1 MITLHNSFY
10 YNSPSFYAPNNK
22 SRLRNSKFVSQA
34 ISKLLRNNCI
44 EELYQETYCC
54 NPLTVAE
61 SKKLRLV
68 LDLLHV
74 NSFIK
79 QNKFRYENLTTL
91 SEILSE
97 GDHFTTFNLSKY
109 IRSIED
115 FLVLSGPLKTGLQ
128 NIFSFVFY
136 HSVCH
141 QHVTFSLRV
150 YVHLLSVV
158 EVLAL
163 RLSFISTTVLQHMVV
178 LRLPK
183 RLENSSKTI

>member
-91 SEILSE
+91 LEILSE
-97 GDHFTTFNLSKY
+97 GEHFTIFHLYLAIIISKY
-109 IRSIED
+109 IRSIEH
-115 FLVLSGPLKTGLQ
+115 FLVLSGPLKTVLQ
-128 NIFSFVFY
+128 NIFSFAFY

-141 QHVTFSLRV
+141 QHVTFLPRF
-150 YVHLLSVV
+150 YAHLLSVG
-158 EVLAL
+158 EV
-163 RLSFISTTVLQHMVV
+163 
-178 LRLPK
+178 
-183 RLENSSKTI
+183 

>member
-22 SRLRNSKFVSQA
+22 FRLRNSKFVSQA

-97 GDHFTTFNLSKY
+97 GDHFTTFDLSKY

-136 HSVCH
+136 HLVFH
-141 QHVTFSLRV
+141 QYVTFLPKF
-150 YVHLLSVV
+150 YAHLLSIG
-158 EVLAL
+158 EVSAL
-163 RLSFISTTVLQHMVV
+163 RLLFMLMTSLQHLLVSS
-178 LRLPK
+178 LPK
-183 RLENSSKTI
+183 RLANSSKTV